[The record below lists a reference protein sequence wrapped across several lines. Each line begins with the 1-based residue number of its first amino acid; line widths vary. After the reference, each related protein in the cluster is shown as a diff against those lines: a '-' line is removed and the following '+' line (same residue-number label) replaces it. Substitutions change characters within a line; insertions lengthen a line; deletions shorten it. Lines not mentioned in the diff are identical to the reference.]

1 MGKYLDM
8 LKRLDVKADDGE
20 KSELCEQRFANP
32 SSNEVSH
39 NRSGDL
45 IRLSRFFRPL
55 DELERR
61 CPEYVELGRWH
72 QAVEDGR
79 RFLTRWGEQAD
90 ALGWTARDLFGLHEP
105 PSIPHPTYQR
115 LARYDCTGLIWLLRG
130 CPVVALTQATAA
142 IKMPTGTITTYRK
155 HKLCATVDALHEK
168 EGA

>member
-79 RFLTRWGEQAD
+79 RSSPVGGNRPTRWVGPRATC
-90 ALGWTARDLFGLHEP
+90 L
-105 PSIPHPTYQR
+105 
-115 LARYDCTGLIWLLRG
+115 DCTNR
-130 CPVVALTQATAA
+130 PPFRTRLTSA
-142 IKMPTGTITTYRK
+142 
-155 HKLCATVDALHEK
+155 
-168 EGA
+168 

>member
-20 KSELCEQRFANP
+20 KSELREQRFTNP

-61 CPEYVELGRWH
+61 RPEHVEPGRWH

-79 RFLTRWGEQAD
+79 R
-90 ALGWTARDLFGLHEP
+90 TAVHSAPDLPAPSSLRLHWLDLAFAGLSRRGAHAGC
-105 PSIPHPTYQR
+105 SIT
-115 LARYDCTGLIWLLRG
+115 
-130 CPVVALTQATAA
+130 
-142 IKMPTGTITTYRK
+142 
-155 HKLCATVDALHEK
+155 
-168 EGA
+168 

>member
-20 KSELCEQRFANP
+20 KSELREQRFTNP
-32 SSNEVSH
+32 SSNEVSR

-61 CPEYVELGRWH
+61 CPEYVEPGRWH

-79 RFLTRWGEQAD
+79 RFLAHWGEQAD

-115 LARYDCTGLIWLLRG
+115 LARYDCTGLIWLLQG

-142 IKMPTGTITTYRK
+142 VKMPTGTITTYRK
-155 HKLCATVDALHEK
+155 HKCAASDALHEK
-168 EGA
+168 EDA